1 MKFECKSIRN
11 NIETVITKDKGSK
24 FLGYA
29 YPVKDEEEVKEKLD
43 LLRQKYPDATH
54 HCYAYRLGFEG
65 ENYRAN
71 DDGEPNGTAGLPI
84 YNQLLSKDLTF
95 CLVVSVR
102 YYGGIKL
109 GVSGLIKAYKE
120 SAEETLSLAKIKVI
134 KKTADFEINFP
145 YTSQNNAMRNIEKY
159 NGKILEQTYLQDCT
173 LIIKTDL
180 EKADAFQKSFEP
192 YNEIKIKLLNDKNH
206 AL

>member
-1 MKFECKSIRN
+1 MKFECKSIKN
-11 NIETVITKDKGSK
+11 SIETVITKDKGSK

-29 YPVKDEEEVKEKLD
+29 YPVKDEDEVKEKLD

-54 HCYAYRLGFEG
+54 HCYAYRLGFDG

-102 YYGGIKL
+102 YFGGIKL

-120 SAEETLSLAKIKVI
+120 SADETLSFAKIKVI
-134 KKTADFEINFP
+134 KKKSNFKLNFP

-159 NGKILEQTYLQDCT
+159 NAKITEQVYLEDCT
-173 LIIKTDL
+173 LTVKIDL
-180 EKADAFQKSFEP
+180 KNAEVFQKSFEP
-192 YNEIKIKLLNDKNH
+192 YHEIKLICLDDKNH
-206 AL
+206 EL

>member
-1 MKFECKSIRN
+1 MIFECKSIKN
-11 NIETVITKDKGSK
+11 PIENIITKEKGSK

-29 YPVKDEEEVKEKLD
+29 YPVQDEEEVKQILD
-43 LLRQKYPDATH
+43 ELRQKYPDATH

-84 YNQLLSKDLTF
+84 YNQLLSRELTY

-102 YYGGIKL
+102 YFGGIKL

-120 SAEETLSLAKIKVI
+120 SAELTLDEAEIKII
-134 KKTADFEINFP
+134 EKTKNLSINFP
-145 YTSQNNAMRNIEKY
+145 YTSQNIVMRNIEKF
-159 NGKILEQTYLQDCT
+159 NAQILNQEYLADCT
-173 LIIKTDL
+173 LGLQLSLKNY
-180 EKADAFQKSFEP
+180 ESFVNSFEP
-192 YNEIKIKLLNDKNH
+192 FNEILITEKGV
-206 AL
+206 